1 MEKMATEELAPK
13 KSRFRIMFG
22 GNRGIWIILAFL
34 FMYSVLSVYSGSVQ
48 LPGNNTTGH
57 LLKHVFGLLIGVFC
71 IYLIHKTPCK
81 FFRLSSFLLYILS
94 IVLLIITWAF
104 APEVNGAKRWLYIGP
119 ITVQTSDIAKVALLM
134 FLAHILSKKET
145 SINDIGS
152 FVKSILLPIFLT
164 CFLIMPSNLSTAVL
178 VFVEAM
184 VLLAFSN
191 IKKTYFWGLL
201 ITAVVGA
208 GLFVTL
214 ILYSNIDIWRFPT
227 WRARVESWIEGNP
240 NKDDQVQVNNARM
253 AVASGGI
260 IGRGPGNGHAKVKLA
275 NVHCDYIFANI
286 VEEVGLVG
294 GMFLMWL
301 YIMLF
306 YRAITIVKKINKLSK
321 SPDELEPKYKFR
333 QYLVLGLTS
342 MMVLQAL
349 SNMAVSTDLM
359 PVTGQTMPFVSY
371 GTSSLV
377 FMSVA
382 MGIILSV
389 SREVENDTAVTDKKL
404 EPQAAE
410 AVVVTDDGNTEAA
423 SAEENVEVIT
433 DDEDNSE
440 VSGRDVLEMINDNE
454 LNIEE
459 NERK

>member
-1 MEKMATEELAPK
+1 MATEELAPK

-34 FMYSVLSVYSGSVQ
+34 FMYSILSVYSGSVQ
-48 LPGNNTTGH
+48 LPGTNTTGH
-57 LLKHVFGLLIGVFC
+57 LLKHVGGLLLGVIC
-71 IYLIHKTPCK
+71 IYFIHKIPCK
-81 FFRLSSFLLYILS
+81 FFRFTSFLLYALS
-94 IVLLIITWAF
+94 IVLLIVTWAF

-134 FLAHILSKKET
+134 FLAHVLSKKES

-152 FVKSILLPIFLT
+152 FAKSILLPIFLT

-178 VFVEAM
+178 VFIEAM

-286 VEEVGLVG
+286 VEEVGIVG

-306 YRAITIVKKINKLSK
+306 YRAISIVKKINKLSK

-349 SNMAVSTDLM
+349 SNMAVSTDLI

-410 AVVVTDDGNTEAA
+410 TVAVTDDGNTEAA
-423 SAEENVEVIT
+423 PAEENVEVII
-433 DDEDNSE
+433 DDEDNGG

>member
-1 MEKMATEELAPK
+1 MATEELAPK

-57 LLKHVFGLLIGVFC
+57 LLKHVFGLLLGVIC
-71 IYLIHKTPCK
+71 IYLVHKIPCK
-81 FFRLSSFLLYILS
+81 FFRFTSFLLFLLS
-94 IVLLIITWAF
+94 IVLLIVTWAF

-119 ITVQTSDIAKVALLM
+119 LTIQTSDVAKVALLM
-134 FLAHILSKKET
+134 FLAHVLSKKENT
-145 SINDIGS
+145 INDIGS
-152 FVKSILLPIFLT
+152 FVKNILLPIFLT

-201 ITAVVGA
+201 ITAFVGA

-306 YRAITIVKKINKLSK
+306 YRAISTVKKINKLSK
-321 SPDELEPKYKFR
+321 NPDDLEPKYKFR

-371 GTSSLV
+371 GTSSLLS
-377 FMSVA
+377 MGVA

-389 SREVENDTAVTDKKL
+389 SREVENDTNVVDKKA
-404 EPQAAE
+404 EPQATETVAT
-410 AVVVTDDGNTEAA
+410 ADGNTEAA
-423 SAEENVEVIT
+423 TAEENVEVII
-433 DDEDNSE
+433 DDEDNGE

>member
-34 FMYSVLSVYSGSVQ
+34 FMYSILSVYSGSVQ
-48 LPGNNTTGH
+48 LPGTNTTGH
-57 LLKHVFGLLIGVFC
+57 LLKHVGGLLLGVIC
-71 IYLIHKTPCK
+71 IYVVHKVPCK
-81 FFRLSSFLLYILS
+81 FFRLTSFLLFLLS
-94 IVLLIITWAF
+94 IVLLIVTWAF

-119 ITVQTSDIAKVALLM
+119 LTIQTSDVAKVALLM
-134 FLAHILSKKET
+134 FLAHILSKKEN

-152 FVKSILLPIFLT
+152 FVKNILLPIFLT

-201 ITAVVGA
+201 GTAVVGA
-208 GLFVTL
+208 GLFVAL

-253 AVASGGI
+253 AVASGGV

-286 VEEVGLVG
+286 VEEVGIVG

-306 YRAITIVKKINKLSK
+306 YRAISTVKKINKLSK
-321 SPDELEPKYKFR
+321 NPDDLEPKYKFR

-349 SNMAVSTDLM
+349 SNMAVSTDLI

-371 GTSSLV
+371 GTSSLLS
-377 FMSVA
+377 MGVA

-389 SREVENDTAVTDKKL
+389 SREVENDTNVVDKKAD
-404 EPQAAE
+404 PQTSEVVAAT
-410 AVVVTDDGNTEAA
+410 ADGNTEAVPA
-423 SAEENVEVIT
+423 DGSVEVIT
-433 DDEDNSE
+433 DDEDNE
-440 VSGRDVLEMINDNE
+440 GVSGREVLEMINDNE

>member
-1 MEKMATEELAPK
+1 MATEELTPK
-13 KSRFRIMFG
+13 KSRFRIIFG

-34 FMYSVLSVYSGSVQ
+34 FMYSILSVYSGSVQ
-48 LPGNNTTGH
+48 LPGTNTTGH
-57 LLKHVFGLLIGVFC
+57 LLKHVGGLLLGVIC
-71 IYLIHKTPCK
+71 IYLVHKVPCK
-81 FFRLSSFLLYILS
+81 FFRFTSFLLFLLS
-94 IVLLIITWAF
+94 IVLLIVTWAF

-119 ITVQTSDIAKVALLM
+119 LTIQTSDVAKVALLM
-134 FLAHILSKKET
+134 FLAHVLSKKED

-152 FVKSILLPIFLT
+152 FVKNILLPIFLT

-208 GLFVTL
+208 GLFFAL

-286 VEEVGLVG
+286 VEEVGIVG

-306 YRAITIVKKINKLSK
+306 YRAISTVKKINKLSK
-321 SPDELEPKYKFR
+321 NPDDLEPKYKFR

-371 GTSSLV
+371 GTSSLLS
-377 FMSVA
+377 MGVA

-389 SREVENDTAVTDKKL
+389 SREVENDTNVVDKKA
-404 EPQAAE
+404 EPQTAE
-410 AVVVTDDGNTEAA
+410 AVAATADGNTEATP
-423 SAEENVEVIT
+423 AEENVEVII
-433 DDEDNSE
+433 DDEDNGG

>member
-1 MEKMATEELAPK
+1 MATEELAPK

-34 FMYSVLSVYSGSVQ
+34 FMYSILSVYSGSVQ
-48 LPGNNTTGH
+48 LPGTNTTGH
-57 LLKHVFGLLIGVFC
+57 LLKHVGGLLLGVIC
-71 IYLIHKTPCK
+71 IYVVHKVPCK
-81 FFRLSSFLLYILS
+81 FFRLTSFLLFLLS
-94 IVLLIITWAF
+94 IVLLIVTWAF

-119 ITVQTSDIAKVALLM
+119 LTIQTSDVAKVALLM
-134 FLAHILSKKET
+134 FLAHILSKKEN

-152 FVKSILLPIFLT
+152 FVKNILLPIFLT

-201 ITAVVGA
+201 GTAVVGA
-208 GLFVTL
+208 GLFVAL

-253 AVASGGI
+253 AVASGGV

-286 VEEVGLVG
+286 VEEVGIVG

-306 YRAITIVKKINKLSK
+306 YRAISTVKKINKLSK
-321 SPDELEPKYKFR
+321 NPDDLEPKYKFR

-371 GTSSLV
+371 GTSSLLS
-377 FMSVA
+377 MGVA

-389 SREVENDTAVTDKKL
+389 SREVENDTNVVDKKADSQTS
-404 EPQAAE
+404 EVVAANADGNAE
-410 AVVVTDDGNTEAA
+410 ALPADG
-423 SAEENVEVIT
+423 SVEVIT
-433 DDEDNSE
+433 DDEDNE
-440 VSGRDVLEMINDNE
+440 GVSGREVLEMINDNE

>member
-1 MEKMATEELAPK
+1 MEKMATEELTPK
-13 KSRFRIMFG
+13 KSRFHIIFG

-48 LPGNNTTGH
+48 LPGTNTTGH
-57 LLKHVFGLLIGVFC
+57 LLKHVGGLLLGVVC

-81 FFRLSSFLLYILS
+81 FFRFSSFLLYILS
-94 IVLLIITWAF
+94 IVLLIVTWLF

-119 ITVQTSDIAKVALLM
+119 ITLQTSDIAKVALLM
-134 FLAHILSKKET
+134 FLAHVLSKKET

-164 CFLIMPSNLSTAVL
+164 CFLIMPSNLSTAIL

-201 ITAVVGA
+201 ATAIVGG
-208 GLFVTL
+208 GLFVAL
-214 ILYSNIDIWRFPT
+214 ILYTNIDIWRFPT

-253 AVASGGI
+253 AVASGGV

-321 SPDELEPKYKFR
+321 SPGDLEPKYKFR

-371 GTSSLV
+371 GTSSLI

-389 SREVENDTAVTDKKL
+389 SREVENDTALTDKKA
-404 EPQAAE
+404 EPQVAE
-410 AVVVTDDGNTEAA
+410 AVAATADGNPETATADE
-423 SAEENVEVIT
+423 SAEAI
-433 DDEDNSE
+433 DDDDNSE
-440 VSGRDVLEMINDNE
+440 VSGREVLEMIDDNE
-454 LNIEE
+454 INIEE

>member
-1 MEKMATEELAPK
+1 MATEELAPK

-57 LLKHVFGLLIGVFC
+57 LLKHVFGLLLGVIC
-71 IYLIHKTPCK
+71 IYLVHKIPCK
-81 FFRLSSFLLYILS
+81 FFRFTSFLLFLLS
-94 IVLLIITWAF
+94 IVLLIVTWAF

-119 ITVQTSDIAKVALLM
+119 LTIQTSDVAKVALLM
-134 FLAHILSKKET
+134 FLAHVLSKKEN

-152 FVKSILLPIFLT
+152 FVKNILLPIFLT

-201 ITAVVGA
+201 ITAFVGA

-306 YRAITIVKKINKLSK
+306 YRAISTVKKINKLSK
-321 SPDELEPKYKFR
+321 NPDDLEPKYKFR

-371 GTSSLV
+371 GTSSLLS
-377 FMSVA
+377 MGVA

-389 SREVENDTAVTDKKL
+389 SREVENDTNVVDKKA
-404 EPQAAE
+404 EPQATETVAT
-410 AVVVTDDGNTEAA
+410 ADGNTEAA
-423 SAEENVEVIT
+423 TAEENVEVII
-433 DDEDNSE
+433 DDEDNGE

>member
-57 LLKHVFGLLIGVFC
+57 LLKHVFGLLLGVIC
-71 IYLIHKTPCK
+71 IYLVHKIPCK
-81 FFRLSSFLLYILS
+81 FFRFTSFLLFLLS
-94 IVLLIITWAF
+94 IVLLIVTWAF

-119 ITVQTSDIAKVALLM
+119 LTIQTSDVAKVALLM
-134 FLAHILSKKET
+134 FLAHVLSKKENT
-145 SINDIGS
+145 INDIGS
-152 FVKSILLPIFLT
+152 FVKNILLPIFLT

-208 GLFVTL
+208 GLFFAL

-306 YRAITIVKKINKLSK
+306 YRAISTVKKINKLSK
-321 SPDELEPKYKFR
+321 NPDDLEPKYKFR

-349 SNMAVSTDLM
+349 SNMAVSTDLI

-371 GTSSLV
+371 GTSSLLS
-377 FMSVA
+377 MGVA

-389 SREVENDTAVTDKKL
+389 SREVENDTNVVDKKA
-404 EPQAAE
+404 EPQTAE
-410 AVVVTDDGNTEAA
+410 TVATADGNTEAA
-423 SAEENVEVIT
+423 PAEENVEVII
-433 DDEDNSE
+433 DDEDNGE
-440 VSGRDVLEMINDNE
+440 VSGRDVFEMINDNE

>member
-1 MEKMATEELAPK
+1 MATEELAPK

-57 LLKHVFGLLIGVFC
+57 LLKHVFGLLLGVIC
-71 IYLIHKTPCK
+71 IYLVHKIPCK
-81 FFRLSSFLLYILS
+81 FFRFTSFLLFLLS
-94 IVLLIITWAF
+94 IVLLIVTWAF

-119 ITVQTSDIAKVALLM
+119 LTIQTSDVAKVALLM
-134 FLAHILSKKET
+134 FLAHVLSKKENT
-145 SINDIGS
+145 INDIGS
-152 FVKSILLPIFLT
+152 FVKNILLPIFLT

-201 ITAVVGA
+201 ITAFVGA

-286 VEEVGLVG
+286 VEEVGIVG

-306 YRAITIVKKINKLSK
+306 YRAISIVKKINKLSK

-349 SNMAVSTDLM
+349 SNMAVSTDLI

-371 GTSSLV
+371 GTSSLLS
-377 FMSVA
+377 MGVA

-389 SREVENDTAVTDKKL
+389 SREVENDTNVVDKKA
-404 EPQAAE
+404 EPQATETVAT
-410 AVVVTDDGNTEAA
+410 ADGNTEATP
-423 SAEENVEVIT
+423 AEENVEVII
-433 DDEDNSE
+433 DDEDNGE
-440 VSGRDVLEMINDNE
+440 VSGRDVFEMINDNE

>member
-1 MEKMATEELAPK
+1 MATEELAPK

-34 FMYSVLSVYSGSVQ
+34 FMYSILSVYSGSVQ

-57 LLKHVFGLLIGVFC
+57 LLKHVFGLLLGVIC
-71 IYLIHKTPCK
+71 IYLVHKIPCK
-81 FFRLSSFLLYILS
+81 FFRFTSFLLFLLS
-94 IVLLIITWAF
+94 IVLLIVTWAF

-119 ITVQTSDIAKVALLM
+119 LTIQTSDVAKVALLM
-134 FLAHILSKKET
+134 FLAHVLSKKENT
-145 SINDIGS
+145 INDIGS
-152 FVKSILLPIFLT
+152 FVKNILLPIFLT

-201 ITAVVGA
+201 ITAFVGA

-306 YRAITIVKKINKLSK
+306 YRAISTVKKINKLSK
-321 SPDELEPKYKFR
+321 NPDDLEPKYKFR

-371 GTSSLV
+371 GTSSLLS
-377 FMSVA
+377 MGVA

-389 SREVENDTAVTDKKL
+389 SREVENDTNVVDKKA
-404 EPQAAE
+404 EPQATETVAT
-410 AVVVTDDGNTEAA
+410 ADGNTEAA
-423 SAEENVEVIT
+423 TAEENVEVII
-433 DDEDNSE
+433 DDEDNGE

>member
-1 MEKMATEELAPK
+1 MENGELAPK
-13 KSRFRIMFG
+13 KSRFRLIFG

-48 LPGNNTTGH
+48 LPGDNTTGH
-57 LLKHVFGLLIGVFC
+57 LFKHVGGLLLGVVC
-71 IYLIHKTPCK
+71 IYLIHKIPCK
-81 FFRLSSFLLYILS
+81 FFRFTSFLLYALS
-94 IVLLIITWAF
+94 IVLLIVTWAF

-119 ITVQTSDIAKVALLM
+119 LTVQTSDIAKVALLM

-152 FVKSILLPIFLT
+152 FVKSILLPISLT

-178 VFVEAM
+178 VFIEAM

-191 IKKTYFWGLL
+191 IKKSYFWGLL

-208 GLFVTL
+208 GLFLAL
-214 ILYSNIDIWRFPT
+214 ILYTNIDIWRFPT

-240 NKDDQVQVNNARM
+240 NKDDQVQVNNAKM
-253 AVASGGI
+253 AVASGGVL
-260 IGRGPGNGHAKVKLA
+260 GRGPGNGHAKVKLA

-286 VEEVGLVG
+286 VEEVGLIG

-306 YRAITIVKKINKLSK
+306 YRAISIVKKINKLSK
-321 SPDELEPKYKFR
+321 TPDNLEPKYKFR
-333 QYLVLGLTS
+333 QYLVLGLTA
-342 MMVLQAL
+342 MIVLQAL
-349 SNMAVSTDLM
+349 SNMAVSTDII

-371 GTSSLV
+371 GTSSLL
-377 FMSVA
+377 FMGVA

-389 SREVENDTAVTDKKL
+389 SREVENDTNVADKML
-404 EPQAAE
+404 ETQTKE
-410 AVVVTDDGNTEAA
+410 AVAATADGNTEIVVGNGDA
-423 SAEENVEVIT
+423 EVII
-433 DDEDNSE
+433 DDEDNGG

-459 NERK
+459 NERE